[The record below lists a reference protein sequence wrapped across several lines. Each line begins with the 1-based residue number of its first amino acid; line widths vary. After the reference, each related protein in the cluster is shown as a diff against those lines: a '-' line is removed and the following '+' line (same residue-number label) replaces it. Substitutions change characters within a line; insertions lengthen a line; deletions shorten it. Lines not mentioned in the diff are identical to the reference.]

1 MTTPIVMVDIQP
13 VIRVEATW
21 PDGRKVLFTYEAT
34 PECVKE
40 LDAKVDA
47 TDIMQR
53 AGGSELGWQF
63 YAPADAIVPMDVLE
77 NLRGVVR
84 VKIEQMVQDAKVDLG
99 IVGPQTK
106 TQRN

>member
-1 MTTPIVMVDIQP
+1 MSAPIVTVDIQP
-13 VIRVEATW
+13 VILVKATW

-47 TDIMQR
+47 TDSMQR
-53 AGGSELGWQF
+53 AGGSEPGWQL
-63 YAPADAIVPMDVLE
+63 YAPADDIVPLDILE
-77 NLRGVVR
+77 YLRGVVR
-84 VKIEQMVQDAKVDLG
+84 GKIEQMVEDAKADLG
-99 IVGPQTK
+99 IVGPQTR